1 MRRSKFSDEQIL
13 AIVNEGDAGRRVAD
27 LCRANGITE
36 QTYDRWKPGGS
47 MRHER
52 FMKRYRSTILVT
64 AVVTGMLAAG
74 VSAWEN
80 PLKGRYLSGAPLN
93 ICDQGSFFV
102 GGVPKVTRYA
112 SSAAN
117 REGGPPQ
124 QITIGQMYVQ
134 FQIPEQRRRWPLIMI
149 HGSTHTGAALDSTPD
164 GREGWLS
171 YAVRNKLATFVVDQP
186 GRGRSGF
193 DQSVLLEAKAT
204 GNWNLVPSSF
214 GRITDDGAWTAW
226 FGHIVPAGTDVV
238 TGKMIRHGDTGDPDA
253 AENPAEPS
261 QAHGVYPPAFPI
273 PPAPNSANAR
283 MVARAG
289 AIGEAPN
296 PSNNTYL
303 GLEYYKQ
310 LVPNGEV
317 TLPGSVCP
325 TCTPSNLNAID
336 TWLPLDLAELLE
348 GIGGGILSPHSQ
360 STSSVFHTVRILK
373 ERGELNLLKGIII
386 PEGAGTD
393 LAAAGLVGSDF
404 DSIPFLLVNGD
415 YRPLSTRKGNNAAV
429 AAMNAS
435 RTRKVGPALSL
446 NVEDPA
452 FKGKLNGHTHMGM
465 LGSTA
470 LAEFDFFLDWASKNI
485 DNPLLKTGCAV
496 RTNRN

>member
-1 MRRSKFSDEQIL
+1 
-13 AIVNEGDAGRRVAD
+13 
-27 LCRANGITE
+27 
-36 QTYDRWKPGGS
+36 
-47 MRHER
+47 
-52 FMKRYRSTILVT
+52 
-64 AVVTGMLAAG
+64 
-74 VSAWEN
+74 
-80 PLKGRYLSGAPLN
+80 
-93 ICDQGSFFV
+93 
-102 GGVPKVTRYA
+102 
-112 SSAAN
+112 
-117 REGGPPQ
+117 
-124 QITIGQMYVQ
+124 MYVQ
-134 FQIPEQRRRWPLIMI
+134 FQIPEQRRQWPLIMV
-149 HGSTHTGAALDSTPD
+149 HGSTHTGAALDSTP
-164 GREGWLS
+164 GGGEGWFS

-193 DQSVLLEAKAT
+193 DQSVILEAKAT
-204 GNWNLVPSSF
+204 GNWNLIPSSF
-214 GRITDDGAWTAW
+214 GRITDDGAWTTW
-226 FGHIVPAGTDVV
+226 FGHIVPAGTDIT
-238 TGKMIRHGDTGDPDA
+238 TGKMIRHGDAGDPDS
-253 AENPAEPS
+253 AENPKEPS

-273 PPAPNSANAR
+273 PPAPKSVDAR
-283 MVARAG
+283 LVARAG
-289 AIGEAPN
+289 ALGGAPS

-325 TCTPSNLNAID
+325 SCTPNNLNAID
-336 TWLPLDLAELLE
+336 TWLPLGLVELLE

-373 ERGELNLLKGIII
+373 ERGKVNLLKGIII

-415 YRPLSTRKGNNAAV
+415 YRPLATRKGNYAAV

-446 NVEDPA
+446 NVEDPI

-465 LGSTA
+465 LGATA
-470 LAEFDFFLDWASKNI
+470 LAEFDFFLDWAGKNI
-485 DNPLLKTGCAV
+485 DNPLLKSGCAV
-496 RTNRN
+496 STNKK